1 VLTNLSRD
9 ELLGL
14 SALVFFSGGLY
25 LRIMRARQM
34 TARRTA
40 ARSSTS

>member
-1 VLTNLSRD
+1 VLSNLARE

-25 LRIMRARQM
+25 LRIMRARQFAA
-34 TARRTA
+34 ARA
-40 ARSSTS
+40 ARSS